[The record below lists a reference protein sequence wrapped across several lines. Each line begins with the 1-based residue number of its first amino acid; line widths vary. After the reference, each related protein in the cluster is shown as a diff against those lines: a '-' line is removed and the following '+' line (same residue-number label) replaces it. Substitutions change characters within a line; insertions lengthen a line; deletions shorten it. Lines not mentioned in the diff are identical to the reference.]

1 VRRIGLKAELGL
13 GFAVVAASTA
23 LLVAVV
29 MSITWQGVFES
40 YVRERVQ
47 ANASG
52 FAKMASDSFI
62 TPGRWNAHDLLV
74 LTAIARSNRLRAQ
87 VMDENGFVIA
97 DSYYLTGEP
106 PLPGAV
112 DDVQPASPSTQTLAP
127 MSAPV
132 VTAPVYV
139 GSVQVATLRLASA
152 SPGSLLT
159 DSDTQFRDASTSAL
173 GLAAVLAVMLAT
185 GGGLL
190 YSRVLARPIERVTKT
205 AAALRS
211 GELDA
216 RTGMSG
222 DDSVGV
228 LGRTLDE
235 MAESIQAER
244 EFERRLTADVAHEL
258 RTPLQAIQATVEAI
272 QDGVLPADG
281 EHLGVIRDETVRLG
295 RLADSI
301 LELSRLENRS
311 VRFKMTP
318 TDPAVPLMRAVDSHR
333 ALLES
338 LELALTTDITEG
350 LTVSADVDR
359 LTQAFG
365 NLLSNAA
372 RYTPTGGSV
381 AVRLACDQKQVV
393 ASVRD
398 SGIGI
403 PESERDRIFTRF
415 WRSDAARERSRSG
428 FGVGLAMV
436 REIVEQH
443 DGSVSFR
450 SNEPEPG
457 TTFEVRLPSV
467 KQRQKI

>member
-1 VRRIGLKAELGL
+1 
-13 GFAVVAASTA
+13 
-23 LLVAVV
+23 
-29 MSITWQGVFES
+29 
-40 YVRERVQ
+40 
-47 ANASG
+47 
-52 FAKMASDSFI
+52 
-62 TPGRWNAHDLLV
+62 
-74 LTAIARSNRLRAQ
+74 
-87 VMDENGFVIA
+87 
-97 DSYYLTGEP
+97 
-106 PLPGAV
+106 
-112 DDVQPASPSTQTLAP
+112 
-127 MSAPV
+127 
-132 VTAPVYV
+132 
-139 GSVQVATLRLASA
+139 
-152 SPGSLLT
+152 
-159 DSDTQFRDASTSAL
+159 
-173 GLAAVLAVMLAT
+173 
-185 GGGLL
+185 
-190 YSRVLARPIERVTKT
+190 
-205 AAALRS
+205 
-211 GELDA
+211 
-216 RTGMSG
+216 MSG
-222 DDSVGV
+222 DDPVGV

-281 EHLGVIRDETVRLG
+281 EHLGVVRDETVRLG

-338 LELALTTDITEG
+338 LELTLTTDITEG

-372 RYTPTGGSV
+372 RYTPAGGSV

-403 PESERDRIFTRF
+403 PEAERDRIFTRF

-443 DGSVSFR
+443 GGSVSFR

>member
-1 VRRIGLKAELGL
+1 MRRISLRAQLGFA
-13 GFAVVAASTA
+13 FAVVAASTA

-29 MSITWQGVFES
+29 MSVTWQNVFDS

-47 ANASG
+47 ANASS
-52 FAKMASDSFI
+52 FAKMASDAFV
-62 TPGRWNAHDLLV
+62 TPGSWNSHDLLV
-74 LTAIARSNRLRAQ
+74 LTAIARSNRMRAQ
-87 VMDENGFVIA
+87 VIDAHGFVVA

-106 PLPGAV
+106 PLPGAPGEI
-112 DDVQPASPSTQTLAP
+112 QPSSPTTSGLAP

-139 GSVQVATLRLASA
+139 GSIQVGTLRLASA

-159 DSDTQFRDASTSAL
+159 DTDLQFRDASFEGL
-173 GLAAVLAVMLAT
+173 GLAAALAVALAT
-185 GGGLL
+185 AGGFF
-190 YSRVLARPIERVTKT
+190 YSRVFAHPIERVTRT
-205 AAALRS
+205 AAAIRA

-222 DDSVGV
+222 EDPVGL

-235 MAESIQAER
+235 MAASIQAER

-272 QDGVLPADG
+272 QDGVLPA
-281 EHLGVIRDETVRLG
+281 ENLGVVRDETVRLG
-295 RLADSI
+295 RLAESI

-311 VRFKMTP
+311 VRFKMAP
-318 TDPAVPLMRAVDSHR
+318 IDPAVPLTRAVDSHR
-333 ALLES
+333 ALFES
-338 LELALTTDITEG
+338 LELTLVSEVAEG
-350 LTVSADVDR
+350 STVSADLDR

-372 RYTPTGGSV
+372 RYTPAGGTV
-381 AVRLACDQKQVV
+381 TVRLAVEPKQVV
-393 ASVRD
+393 VSVRD

-403 PESERDRIFTRF
+403 PEEQRDRVFTRF

-436 REIVEQH
+436 REIVDQH
-443 DGSVSFR
+443 GGSVSFS

-457 TTFEVRLPSV
+457 TTFEVRLPATR
-467 KQRQKI
+467 QRQRV

>member
-1 VRRIGLKAELGL
+1 MRRISLRAQLGFA
-13 GFAVVAASTA
+13 FAVVAASTA

-29 MSITWQGVFES
+29 MSVTWQNVFDS

-47 ANASG
+47 ANASS
-52 FAKMASDSFI
+52 FAKMASDAFV
-62 TPGRWNAHDLLV
+62 TPGSWNSHDLLV
-74 LTAIARSNRLRAQ
+74 LTAIARSNRMRAQ
-87 VMDENGFVIA
+87 VIDAHGFVVA

-106 PLPGAV
+106 PLPGAPGEI
-112 DDVQPASPSTQTLAP
+112 QPSSPTTSGLAP

-139 GSVQVATLRLASA
+139 GSIQVGTLRLASA

-159 DSDTQFRDASTSAL
+159 DTDLQFRDASFEGL
-173 GLAAVLAVMLAT
+173 GLAAALAVALAT
-185 GGGLL
+185 AGGFF
-190 YSRVLARPIERVTKT
+190 YSRVFAHPIERVTRT
-205 AAALRS
+205 AAAIRA

-222 DDSVGV
+222 EDPVGL

-235 MAESIQAER
+235 MAASIQAER

-272 QDGVLPADG
+272 QDGVLPA
-281 EHLGVIRDETVRLG
+281 ENLGVVRDETVRLG
-295 RLADSI
+295 RLAESI

-311 VRFKMTP
+311 VRFKMAP
-318 TDPAVPLMRAVDSHR
+318 IDPAVPLTRAVDSHR
-333 ALLES
+333 ALFES
-338 LELALTTDITEG
+338 LELTLVSEVAEG
-350 LTVSADVDR
+350 STVSADLDR

-372 RYTPTGGSV
+372 RYTPAGGTV
-381 AVRLACDQKQVV
+381 TVRLAVEPKQVV
-393 ASVRD
+393 VSVRD

-403 PESERDRIFTRF
+403 PEEQRDRVFTRF

-436 REIVEQH
+436 REIVDQH
-443 DGSVSFR
+443 GGSVSFS

-457 TTFEVRLPSV
+457 TTSEVRLPATR
-467 KQRQKI
+467 QRQRV

>member
-1 VRRIGLKAELGL
+1 MRRISLRAQLGFA
-13 GFAVVAASTA
+13 FAVVAASTA
-23 LLVAVV
+23 LLVAIVLAL
-29 MSITWQGVFES
+29 TWQNVFDS

-47 ANASG
+47 ANASS
-52 FAKMASDSFI
+52 FAKMASDSFV
-62 TPGRWNAHDLLV
+62 TPGVWNSHDLLV
-74 LTAIARSNRLRAQ
+74 LTAIARSNRMRAQ
-87 VMDENGFVIA
+87 LLDAHGFVVA

-106 PLPGAV
+106 PLPGATGEI
-112 DDVQPASPSTQTLAP
+112 QPSTPATAGLTP

-139 GSVQVATLRLASA
+139 GSIQVGSLRLASA

-159 DSDTQFRDASTSAL
+159 DTDLQFRDASFKGL
-173 GLAAVLAVMLAT
+173 GLAAALAVALAT
-185 GGGLL
+185 AGGFF
-190 YSRVLARPIERVTKT
+190 YSRVFAHPIERVTRT
-205 AAALRS
+205 AAAIRT
-211 GELDA
+211 GDLDA

-222 DDSVGV
+222 EDPVGL

-235 MAESIQAER
+235 MAASIQAER

-272 QDGVLPADG
+272 QDGVLPA
-281 EHLGVIRDETVRLG
+281 ENLGVVRDETVRLG
-295 RLADSI
+295 RLAESI

-311 VRFKMTP
+311 VRFKMAP
-318 TDPAVPLMRAVDSHR
+318 IDPAVPLMRAVDSHR
-333 ALLES
+333 ALFES
-338 LELALTTDITEG
+338 LELTLDSEVAEG
-350 LTVSADVDR
+350 ATVSADLDR

-372 RYTPTGGSV
+372 RYTPAGGSV
-381 AVRLACDQKQVV
+381 TVRLAIEPKQVAV
-393 ASVRD
+393 SVRD

-403 PESERDRIFTRF
+403 PEEQRDRVFTRF

-436 REIVEQH
+436 REIVDQH
-443 DGSVSFR
+443 GGSVSFS

-457 TTFEVRLPSV
+457 TTFVVRLPAT
-467 KQRQKI
+467 KQRQRV

>member
-1 VRRIGLKAELGL
+1 
-13 GFAVVAASTA
+13 
-23 LLVAVV
+23 
-29 MSITWQGVFES
+29 MSVTWQNVFDS

-47 ANASG
+47 ANASS
-52 FAKMASDSFI
+52 FAKMASDAFV
-62 TPGRWNAHDLLV
+62 TPGSWNSHDLLV
-74 LTAIARSNRLRAQ
+74 LTAIARSNRMRAQ
-87 VMDENGFVIA
+87 VIDAHGFVVA

-106 PLPGAV
+106 PLPGAPGEI
-112 DDVQPASPSTQTLAP
+112 QPSSPTTSGLAP

-139 GSVQVATLRLASA
+139 GSIQVGTLRLASA

-159 DSDTQFRDASTSAL
+159 DTDLQFRDASFEGL
-173 GLAAVLAVMLAT
+173 GLAAALAVALAT
-185 GGGLL
+185 AGGFF
-190 YSRVLARPIERVTKT
+190 YSRVFAHPIERVTRT
-205 AAALRS
+205 AAAIRA

-222 DDSVGV
+222 EDPVGL

-235 MAESIQAER
+235 MAASIQAER

-272 QDGVLPADG
+272 QDGVLPA
-281 EHLGVIRDETVRLG
+281 ENLGVVRDETVRLG
-295 RLADSI
+295 RLAESI

-311 VRFKMTP
+311 VRFKMAP
-318 TDPAVPLMRAVDSHR
+318 IDPAVPLTRAVDSHR
-333 ALLES
+333 ALFES
-338 LELALTTDITEG
+338 LELTLVSEVAEG
-350 LTVSADVDR
+350 STVSADLDR

-372 RYTPTGGSV
+372 RYTPAGGTV
-381 AVRLACDQKQVV
+381 TVRLAVEPKQVV
-393 ASVRD
+393 VSVRD

-403 PESERDRIFTRF
+403 PEEQRDRVFTRF

-436 REIVEQH
+436 REIVDQH
-443 DGSVSFR
+443 GGSVSFS

-457 TTFEVRLPSV
+457 TTFEVRLPATR
-467 KQRQKI
+467 QRQRV